1 MDQWI
6 KCLLYKREDP
16 GLISSIRVKSW
27 DVGMD
32 LHSHCKHELGE
43 GEAGASLELTGYR
56 PSQTKYL
63 QVHREILSQI
73 IKKGEINPLHLHVHT
88 YSPHT

>member
-16 GLISSIRVKSW
+16 GLISSMHVKSW
-27 DVGMD
+27 DVGMH
-32 LHSHCKHELGE
+32 LHSHCKHKLGE
-43 GEAGASLELTGYR
+43 VEAGGSLATGAS
-56 PSQTKYL
+56 SQ
-63 QVHREILSQI
+63 RNPISNN
-73 IKKGEINPLHLHVHT
+73 KKGEINPLHLHVHT